1 MSTPA
6 DAKEHLS
13 EREAWREA
21 VTMALYLSLSLL
33 AVILATSPQA
43 GESRSELAVTLLLTT
58 LGLLIA
64 HILAFAVSSRLVS
77 QGQLDAESRRSIGA
91 QAGAGLVV
99 AVVVTLP
106 IVLLSP
112 DISLKVTEFLLL
124 GFVCAV
130 AFMAARQAGV
140 SKGRALLYSGVVVVL
155 AVVVL
160 VVKSL
165 VGH

>member
-1 MSTPA
+1 
-6 DAKEHLS
+6 
-13 EREAWREA
+13 
-21 VTMALYLSLSLL
+21 MALYLSLSLL

-106 IVLLSP
+106 IVLQSY
-112 DISLKVTEFLLL
+112 VGEH
-124 GFVCAV
+124 
-130 AFMAARQAGV
+130 MASWGVFAAG
-140 SKGRALLYSGVVVVL
+140 ALLVSAPVMALFYLAQRQLVSGL
-155 AVVVL
+155 TAGG
-160 VVKSL
+160 VK
-165 VGH
+165 G